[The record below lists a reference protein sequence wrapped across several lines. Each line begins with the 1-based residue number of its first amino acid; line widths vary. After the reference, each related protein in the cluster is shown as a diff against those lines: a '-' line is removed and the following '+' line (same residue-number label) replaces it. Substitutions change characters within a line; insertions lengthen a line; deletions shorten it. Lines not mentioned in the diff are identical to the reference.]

1 MPRRLL
7 ARLSRLTNREYLYSI
22 FFSLINYLVIFSFF
36 KSFVLHE
43 DERISSQSSS
53 HFHLQLRPPTI
64 VMEKRSLQIAHARD
78 TTITTRLPPELWF
91 LILRYATYPPF
102 PWSCTSST
110 DSPSSLDACDRHYDS
125 HQNTTL
131 PFHIRLA
138 NYSSQLHWKSSL
150 TRVCKDWNVWSQQF
164 LWEDLWIAS
173 AKDGKVLAGLISGKF
188 HSRAEQGQAQA
199 LRTGREQIGSYPP
212 LSADALITQR
222 LDTRT
227 DVDAGKEKHGF
238 SLKRL
243 RNRSV
248 SKSSVITTHVHIHP
262 HTPASFSPSRR
273 KNIASYIKKLHIETP
288 SLDRCCPSDLISI
301 LEKCERLEVFIDLR
315 SVRSGF
321 GFVDVGVGDRLHRN
335 RTGVGKEKLPRDS
348 ERGMVGPGS
357 IPQDHLFPQSRIPS
371 SCDPILQTLLHPTT
385 RTLKHLTFTNY
396 KYDPDDFDGGVWFWE
411 DVVSRALN
419 GAQDASRASDLES
432 LEVVM
437 STRGV
442 GMDYGYGYVR
452 RNRAST
458 LLNRR
463 FEPGLLTSLDLDVN
477 HNPPL
482 SLTLPSLHS
491 LRIPLTSPT
500 LLVIATWSLP
510 SLQSL
515 SLVSIDFTGWRR
527 MGFKKFM
534 EVHGGGLISFEIV
547 GGGESGEEEGWIT
560 ERVNGIGHPTS
571 SVQRQ
576 QNLHL
581 PSTSPLLKH
590 FICSTNASEWNWE
603 TPDWIAPHVLMP
615 EHFGVERI
623 GVWGLEDKLVGGDY
637 DGMGNTLRIGRRRRT
652 WTSSSRSRPS
662 SHDDDEDRLLVERPF
677 FMLQEQFGSLLR
689 REAFPSLV
697 CIRDMSWESDLIR
710 RSVGI
715 GCFSEPES
723 STVDPATPTSSAKR
737 KQKGFKS
744 LKETVASRFT
754 RPIFSSAA
762 SSSIPSPP
770 VSEPQPQMQFEPHSQ
785 SYKIRK
791 FWLGVLERC
800 NRRGVYIEDWMGRRV
815 VA

>member
-1 MPRRLL
+1 MD
-7 ARLSRLTNREYLYSI
+7 
-22 FFSLINYLVIFSFF
+22 
-36 KSFVLHE
+36 K
-43 DERISSQSSS
+43 
-53 HFHLQLRPPTI
+53 PT
-64 VMEKRSLQIAHARD
+64 RD
-78 TTITTRLPPELWF
+78 TTISTRLPPELWF

-102 PWSCTSST
+102 PWSSTPPMSS
-110 DSPSSLDACDRHYDS
+110 SSSSFEISNGCDRHYDS
-125 HQNTTL
+125 HQNSTSL

-138 NYSSQLHWKSSL
+138 NYAAQLEWKASL
-150 TRVCKDWNVWSQQF
+150 TRVCKDWNVWGQQF

-173 AKDGKVLAGLISGKF
+173 AKDGKVLAGLVSGKRGQV
-188 HSRAEQGQAQA
+188 HSRTEQGQAQ
-199 LRTGREQIGSYPP
+199 GRRMGQGQIGSYPP
-212 LSADALITQR
+212 LSADTLTTQR
-222 LDTRT
+222 WGTHT
-227 DVDAGKEKHGF
+227 EVEAGKEKAGF
-238 SLKRL
+238 SLRRL
-243 RNRSV
+243 RSCSF
-248 SKSSVITTHVHIHP
+248 SKSSVTTTHIHILP
-262 HTPASFSPSRR
+262 RTTSSFSPSHR
-273 KNIASYIKKLHIETP
+273 KNIASHIKKLHIETP
-288 SLDRCCPSDLISI
+288 SMDRCCPSDLISI

-321 GFVDVGVGDRLHRN
+321 GIVDVGVSDGFHRS
-335 RTGVGKEKLPRDS
+335 RIGVAKENMPT
-348 ERGMVGPGS
+348 ERVPGS
-357 IPQDHLFPQSRIPS
+357 IPQGHLFPQSRIPS
-371 SCDPILQTLLHPTT
+371 SSDPILQTLLHPTIHQKS
-385 RTLKHLTFTNY
+385 TLKHLTFTNY
-396 KYDPDDFDGGVWFWE
+396 KYNPDDFVGGVWFWE
-411 DVVSRALN
+411 DVCGALN
-419 GAQDASRASDLES
+419 GVQDASRASDLES

-437 STRGV
+437 SSRGV
-442 GMDYGYGYVR
+442 GMDYGYQ
-452 RNRAST
+452 RNFGST

-463 FEPGLLTSLDLDVN
+463 FDPCLLTSLDFDVN
-477 HNPPL
+477 HNPPT
-482 SLTLPSLHS
+482 SLTLPFLHS

-500 LLVIATWSLP
+500 LLVVATWCLP
-510 SLQSL
+510 TLQSL

-560 ERVNGIGHPTS
+560 ERENGIGHPS
-571 SVQRQ
+571 SNVHQRQ

-623 GVWGLEDKLVGGDY
+623 GVWGLEDKVVRGDY
-637 DGMGNTLRIGRRRRT
+637 DEVGTTLRVGRRRRT
-652 WTSSSRSRPS
+652 MSTWTTSSRSRPS
-662 SHDDDEDRLLVERPF
+662 FQDDDEERLLEEQPF

-715 GCFSEPES
+715 GCPSEPES
-723 STVDPATPTSSAKR
+723 PTVDAATPAPSIKK
-737 KQKGFKS
+737 KQKGLKS
-744 LKETVASRFT
+744 LKETVTNRFT
-754 RPIFSSAA
+754 RPIFSSSTT
-762 SSSIPSPP
+762 SSSLIPSPP
-770 VSEPQPQMQFEPHSQ
+770 IPATQTQFEPQSQ

-800 NRRGVYIEDWMGRRV
+800 DRRGVYLEDWMGRRV